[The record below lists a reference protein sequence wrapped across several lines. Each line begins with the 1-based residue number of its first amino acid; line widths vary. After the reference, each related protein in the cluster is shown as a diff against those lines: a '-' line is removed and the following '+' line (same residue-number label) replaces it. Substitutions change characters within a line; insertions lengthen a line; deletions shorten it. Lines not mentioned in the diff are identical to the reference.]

1 MRADEIGRKV
11 TVGLFQLQEVGRLLL
26 DVLVVDERDGY
37 GAKVT
42 RSKALDIRREASQVV
57 TRPLKE
63 MTSANI
69 QEKKKLVKKI
79 IIHI

>member
-11 TVGLFQLQEVGRLLL
+11 TVGLLQLQEVGRLLL

-37 GAKVT
+37 GANVT
-42 RSKALDIRREASQVV
+42 RSKALDIRREASQVL

-63 MTSANI
+63 MTS
-69 QEKKKLVKKI
+69 
-79 IIHI
+79 